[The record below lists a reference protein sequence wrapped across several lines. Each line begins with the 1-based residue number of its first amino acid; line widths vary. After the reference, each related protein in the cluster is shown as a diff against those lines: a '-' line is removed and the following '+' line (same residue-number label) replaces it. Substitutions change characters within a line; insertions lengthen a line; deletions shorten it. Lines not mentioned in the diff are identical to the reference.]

1 MGLQIC
7 LGNLGGAVG
16 SNIFLVRE
24 APNYYLGYG
33 FSMGMIIVSIIS
45 GFILK
50 FFLSRENKK
59 RAAMTPEEIREKY
72 TDQELLEMGDRA
84 PTFKYS
90 L

>member
-7 LGNLGGAVG
+7 VGNLGGAIG
-16 SNIFLVRE
+16 SNIYLARQ

-33 FSMGMIIVSIIS
+33 FSMGIIIVAIIS
-45 GFILK
+45 GFILR
-50 FFLSRENKK
+50 FFLSRENKR

-72 TDQELLEMGDRA
+72 TEQELLEMGDRA
-84 PTFKYS
+84 PTFKYI